1 MEIYVAYTNFYI
13 VTFVSEFVFQ
23 KCQRIITIFWKYSKL
38 YLTKT
43 FTDMASDF
51 ILMIMYSPF
60 GYYKHIFVLN
70 GCQWGGERKLRNEQK
85 LFPLL
90 QRKTWWENTWMI
102 WKTFSKFPPFWLN
115 LWFFSS
121 FCLYLPSLSDVYTVL
136 ADPTLLE
143 RQCFP
148 PKTPPTLIHPSCS
161 VNTKTFIHIFL
172 RNIAS
177 VPCKESGWPYCN
189 FSRSFKIQSIN
200 TFCARYVLS
209 DKVIKIDE

>member
-90 QRKTWWENTWMI
+90 QRKTRWENTWVI

-115 LWFFSS
+115 LWFF
-121 FCLYLPSLSDVYTVL
+121 FQFLSLSTFPIWCIYCACWPHSLGKAV
-136 ADPTLLE
+136 
-143 RQCFP
+143 FP

-172 RNIAS
+172 WNIAS

>member
-90 QRKTWWENTWMI
+90 QRKTRWENTWVI

-148 PKTPPTLIHPSCS
+148 QRLLPPSSTLAALSIPKLSS
-161 VNTKTFIHIFL
+161 TFSLEILHLCLAKRVVGPIVTFL
-172 RNIAS
+172 DLLKYGAS
-177 VPCKESGWPYCN
+177 IPFVQDM
-189 FSRSFKIQSIN
+189 FKW
-200 TFCARYVLS
+200 
-209 DKVIKIDE
+209 

>member
-90 QRKTWWENTWMI
+90 QRKTRWENTWVI

-148 PKTPPTLIHPSCS
+148 QRLLPPSSTLAALSIPKLSS
-161 VNTKTFIHIFL
+161 TFSLEILHQCLAKRVVGPIVTFLNLLKYGAPIPFVQGIF
-172 RNIAS
+172 
-177 VPCKESGWPYCN
+177 
-189 FSRSFKIQSIN
+189 
-200 TFCARYVLS
+200 
-209 DKVIKIDE
+209 

>member
-1 MEIYVAYTNFYI
+1 METYVAYTNFYI

-148 PKTPPTLIHPSCS
+148 QRLLPPSSTLAALSIPKLSS
-161 VNTKTFIHIFL
+161 TFSLEILHLCLAKRVVGPIVTFL
-172 RNIAS
+172 DLLKYGAS
-177 VPCKESGWPYCN
+177 IPFVQDM
-189 FSRSFKIQSIN
+189 FKW
-200 TFCARYVLS
+200 
-209 DKVIKIDE
+209 

>member
-148 PKTPPTLIHPSCS
+148 QRLLPPSSTLAALSIPKLSS
-161 VNTKTFIHIFL
+161 TFSLEILHLCLAKRVVGPIVTFL
-172 RNIAS
+172 DLLKYRAS
-177 VPCKESGWPYCN
+177 IPFVQGM
-189 FSRSFKIQSIN
+189 F
-200 TFCARYVLS
+200 
-209 DKVIKIDE
+209 

>member
-148 PKTPPTLIHPSCS
+148 QRLLPPSSTLAALSIPKLSS
-161 VNTKTFIHIFL
+161 TFSLEILHLCLAKRVVGPIVTFL
-172 RNIAS
+172 DLLKYGAS
-177 VPCKESGWPYCN
+177 IPFVQDM
-189 FSRSFKIQSIN
+189 FKW
-200 TFCARYVLS
+200 
-209 DKVIKIDE
+209 

>member
-1 MEIYVAYTNFYI
+1 METYVAYTNFYI

-90 QRKTWWENTWMI
+90 QRKTRWENTWVI

-148 PKTPPTLIHPSCS
+148 QRLLPPSSTLAALSIPKLSS
-161 VNTKTFIHIFL
+161 TFSLEILHLCLAKRVVGPIVTFL
-172 RNIAS
+172 DLLKYRAS
-177 VPCKESGWPYCN
+177 IPFVQGM
-189 FSRSFKIQSIN
+189 F
-200 TFCARYVLS
+200 
-209 DKVIKIDE
+209 

>member
-1 MEIYVAYTNFYI
+1 METYVAYTNFYI

-51 ILMIMYSPF
+51 ILMVMYSAF
-60 GYYKHIFVLN
+60 GYSKHILFSMVVNVEENESWEGSRNYSHFFKKKKKNPN
-70 GCQWGGERKLRNEQK
+70 GK
-85 LFPLL
+85 
-90 QRKTWWENTWMI
+90 NTWMI

-189 FSRSFKIQSIN
+189 FSWSFKIRSIN
-200 TFCARYVLS
+200 TFCARHV
-209 DKVIKIDE
+209 

>member
-1 MEIYVAYTNFYI
+1 METYVAYTNFYI

-51 ILMIMYSPF
+51 ILMVMYSAF
-60 GYYKHIFVLN
+60 GYSKHILFSMVVNVEENESWEGSRNYSHFFKKKKKNPN
-70 GCQWGGERKLRNEQK
+70 GK
-85 LFPLL
+85 
-90 QRKTWWENTWMI
+90 NTWMI

-200 TFCARYVLS
+200 TFCARHV
-209 DKVIKIDE
+209 